1 MTDFKQNILVPKA
14 YPSVRE
20 LMRAWLIP
28 KHYQGA
34 FRMAHGILVNDT
46 YLPVSAQVPAGSRIT
61 LNYTA
66 ADQTYV
72 PSARPLPI
80 VYEDAQLLI
89 VNKPVGLK
97 THPNRADE
105 TDTAVNRAAAYLSGP
120 VFITHRL
127 DMETSGLLL
136 FAKDPLTQAII
147 NRQLATKAMR
157 REYTALTAT
166 GIPVSGTI
174 DAPIAHATDD
184 VRKRTVAADGLPAR
198 THYRRLAS
206 DGKTARVELRLDTG
220 RTHQIRVHLAS
231 IGFPII
237 GDPLYGTQ
245 AADRLYLHATRML
258 LTKPFSEEQLQID
271 CPPTF

>member
-1 MTDFKQNILVPKA
+1 MTDFKQKIVVPNA
-14 YPSVRE
+14 FDSVRA
-20 LMRAWLIP
+20 LMRTWLLP

-34 FRMAHGILVNDT
+34 LRMSHGILIDGK
-46 YLPVSAQVPAGSRIT
+46 YRSVSAAVPANSQVS
-61 LNYTA
+61 LCYTA
-66 ADQTYV
+66 AAQTYV
-72 PSARPLPI
+72 PSHRPLPV
-80 VYEDAQLLI
+80 VYEDAQLLV
-89 VNKPVGLK
+89 VNKPAGLK

-105 TDTAVNRAAAYLSGP
+105 TDTAVNRAAAYLDGP

-157 REYTALTAT
+157 REYTALTAA
-166 GIPVSGTI
+166 GIPASGTI
-174 DAPIAHATDD
+174 DAPIAHADDD

-198 THYRRLAS
+198 THYRRLTA
-206 DGKTARVELRLDTG
+206 DDKTARIELRLDTG

-237 GDPLYGTQ
+237 GDPLYGDHP
-245 AADRLYLHATRML
+245 ADRLYLHATRML
-258 LTKPFSEEQLQID
+258 LTKPFSEELLTIE
-271 CPPTF
+271 CPPEF